1 MIEDASLARI
11 VNKPKPGLEASN
23 GILFSRKLLYKK
35 KPFAQTNLAEKTL
48 TWTLQI
54 HHLAVI
60 FCHYFILIYDTVQG
74 RSGSIIIRLFGNTIF
89 TFASRS
95 RR

>member
-1 MIEDASLARI
+1 MLVLHALLLNPNQAQ
-11 VNKPKPGLEASN
+11 KPATESFFLGN
-23 GILFSRKLLYKK
+23 FYIKK
-35 KPFAQTNLAEKTL
+35 SFAQTNLAEKTL

>member
-11 VNKPKPGLEASN
+11 VIKPKPGLEASN

-35 KPFAQTNLAEKTL
+35 IFCSNESCRKNI